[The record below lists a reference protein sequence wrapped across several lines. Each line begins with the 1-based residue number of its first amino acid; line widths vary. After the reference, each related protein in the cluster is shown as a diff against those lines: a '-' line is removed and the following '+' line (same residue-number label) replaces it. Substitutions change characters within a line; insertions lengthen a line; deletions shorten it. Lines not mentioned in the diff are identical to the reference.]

1 MFCLTCAASFA
12 WAANTSCTE
21 RTSVKEGI
29 RQLEPEK
36 FETSGPISPKDA
48 LEYMKTK
55 KDLVIVDVAAKRW
68 YAQEHFKGAINIPI
82 EELSTEE
89 EKELYLQL
97 PKDRS
102 VVRGCHANL
111 YSSFAMVMLKGSCN
125 VLIDDGEHKEDI
137 RLENPTQGLYIGK
150 MLWKEMYNFSDNSVM
165 AVLSDQ
171 HYNKDEYIRDY
182 NEYLKIIKTAAAA

>member
-1 MFCLTCAASFA
+1 MKREKVSFAFKSLRFVPVFCLTCAASFA

-36 FETSGPISPKDA
+36 FETSGSISPKDA

-102 VVRGCHANL
+102 VVMHCWLGMIVSGAYR
-111 YSSFAMVMLKGSCN
+111 MLKQLRPDISEIYY
-125 VLIDDGEHKEDI
+125 ID
-137 RLENPTQGLYIGK
+137 GK
-150 MLWKEMYNFSDNSVM
+150 PLFE
-165 AVLSDQ
+165 
-171 HYNKDEYIRDY
+171 DY
-182 NEYLKIIKTAAAA
+182 NEWINSQENDKQL